1 MNEMIRID
9 DLVYQYRREDQ
20 LEPVNA
26 VNHVSITIE
35 RGSFTAIIGKNG
47 SGKSTLAKNINA
59 LLLPSGG
66 AIYVKGFNT
75 ADETKLWEIRQTA
88 GMVFQNPDNQLVS
101 TIVEDD
107 VAFGPENLGIDP
119 GEIRRRVD
127 DSLYAVNMYEERKK
141 APHLLSG
148 GQKQRI
154 AIAGVIAMRPECI
167 ILDEPTAMLDPH
179 GRNEVM
185 EIIEKLNREGITILL
200 ITHFMDE
207 AARADRVIIMDQ
219 GEISLDGSPIEVFGH
234 AEEIK
239 QLGLDVPFAVD
250 MVHRLRKRGI
260 EIPANIIASEEL
272 AEYIAEKAK
281 KNHIAAAA
289 GIRSHK
295 EDPTNAVSE
304 NPVIEVKK
312 LTHIYSEGMPYEST
326 ALKEISFRIEQG
338 SFVGIIGHT
347 GSGKSTLIQH
357 LNGLLKPKSGNII
370 INGIDITAKD
380 IPMREIRRKIGLV
393 FQYPEYQLFEETVHK
408 DVAFGPLNLGLSQEE
423 ADLRVKEAI
432 ELVGLNYEEI
442 AQRSPFEL
450 SGGQKRRVAIAGVIA
465 MKPQILILDE
475 PTAGLDP
482 KAHADILRMIEALH
496 DRENISILLVSHNMG
511 DIARLADKVLVM
523 DRGSLA
529 LTGTPAEVFA
539 NAEQLEALGLGLP
552 PAAEMMKALRA
563 RGLSIPQDTLT
574 IDAAEEEL
582 YLLTKNILIG

>member
-1 MNEMIRID
+1 MNEMIKID

-20 LEPVNA
+20 LEPLYA
-26 VNHVSITIE
+26 VNHVSIDVE
-35 RGSFTAIIGKNG
+35 RGSFTVIIGKNG

-66 AIYVKGFNT
+66 AIYVKGYNT
-75 ADETKLWEIRQTA
+75 ADETKLWEIRQAA

-107 VAFGPENLGIDP
+107 VAFGPENLGIEP
-119 GEIRRRVD
+119 GEIRQRVD

-179 GRNEVM
+179 GRAEVM

-207 AARADRVIIMDQ
+207 AARADRVIIMEQ
-219 GEISLDGSPIEVFGH
+219 GRVTLDGTPEEVYGH

-250 MVHRLRKRGI
+250 VAHRLRKRGI
-260 EIPANIIASEEL
+260 EIPGSIIRSEEF
-272 AEYIAEKAK
+272 ADYIAERAIKPLSIVKEVRQPNNA
-281 KNHIAAAA
+281 NTAA
-289 GIRSHK
+289 RT
-295 EDPTNAVSE
+295 DE
-304 NPVIEVKK
+304 NPVIEVKN
-312 LTHIYSEGMPYEST
+312 LTHIYSEGMPYES
-326 ALKEISFRIEQG
+326 AAIKDISFRIERG

-357 LNGLLKPKSGNII
+357 LNGLLKAKSGSIV
-370 INGIDITAKD
+370 INDIDITAKD
-380 IPMREIRRKIGLV
+380 ISMREIRRKIGLV

-408 DVAFGPLNLGLSQEE
+408 DVAFGPLNLGLTQEE
-423 ADLRVKEAI
+423 ADNRVVEAI
-432 ELVGLNYEEI
+432 KLVGLNYEEI

-482 KAHADILRMIEALH
+482 KAHADILKMIETIHIA
-496 DRENISILLVSHNMG
+496 ENISILLVSHNMG
-511 DIARLADKVLVM
+511 DVARLADKVLVL
-523 DRGSLA
+523 DRGQLA
-529 LTGTPAEVFA
+529 MMGTPTEVFS
-539 NAEQLEALGLGLP
+539 NADRLETLGLGLP
-552 PAAEMMKALRA
+552 PAAELMKALRY
-563 RGLSIPQDTLT
+563 RGIEVPHDILK
-574 IDAAEEEL
+574 IDSAEEEL
-582 YLLTKNILIG
+582 HLLIQNRK